1 MRRDAMN
8 TWQVD
13 TVAAQRRPVD
23 GLVGVDVAPVIH
35 PTAAFAAPTAAAF
48 AELAV
53 RPRADDFYTR
63 YGNPNH
69 AETAAV
75 IAALEGG
82 ETALLYASGMAAIT
96 ATIVAFGAGSRVVAQ
111 RELYGGTVGFLE
123 KIAPRLG
130 IDVDFV
136 HHADLAGFDQALRT
150 PAALVLLETPT
161 NPLLRVTDVAAV
173 SALAQRAGAVV
184 AVDATLASPIN
195 QQLLRLGADIV
206 LHSATKYLGGH
217 GDLTA
222 GVSVTSNALAERL
235 WSDAY
240 LFGAT
245 LSAHDA
251 WMLQRGLRTLPMRIR
266 QHNRSAA
273 AVAAYLTEHPAVV
286 RVHHPSLAGHPQAEL
301 IARQMSGP
309 GGVLSFEVRG
319 GLEAA
324 ELVTS
329 RLHLAARAASFGG
342 PTPAVVLPASMW
354 SGMASAAMQ
363 DLVPAGLIRLA
374 VGLEDPAD
382 LIADLD
388 QALPAQGQPQ

>member
-1 MRRDAMN
+1 
-8 TWQVD
+8 
-13 TVAAQRRPVD
+13 
-23 GLVGVDVAPVIH
+23 
-35 PTAAFAAPTAAAF
+35 
-48 AELAV
+48 
-53 RPRADDFYTR
+53 
-63 YGNPNH
+63 
-69 AETAAV
+69 
-75 IAALEGG
+75 
-82 ETALLYASGMAAIT
+82 MAAIT

-123 KIAPRLG
+123 RIAPRLG

-161 NPLLRVTDVAAV
+161 NPLLRITDVAAV
-173 SALAQRAGAVV
+173 SALAQRAGAIV

-195 QQLLRLGADIV
+195 QQLLGLGADIV

-251 WMLQRGLRTLPMRIR
+251 WMLQRGLRTLPVRIR

-286 RVHHPSLAGHPQAEL
+286 RVHHPSLAAHPQAEL

-309 GGVLSFEVRG
+309 GGVLSF
-319 GLEAA
+319 
-324 ELVTS
+324 
-329 RLHLAARAASFGG
+329 ARKRS
-342 PTPAVVLPASMW
+342 T
-354 SGMASAAMQ
+354 
-363 DLVPAGLIRLA
+363 D
-374 VGLEDPAD
+374 DPARR
-382 LIADLD
+382 A
-388 QALPAQGQPQ
+388 PARP

>member
-1 MRRDAMN
+1 MRRGAMN
-8 TWQVD
+8 AWQVD
-13 TVAAQRRPVD
+13 TVAAQRRPVG
-23 GLVGVDVAPVIH
+23 GLVGVDVAPAIH
-35 PTAAFAAPTAAAF
+35 PTAAFAAPTVDAF

-53 RPRADDFYTR
+53 RPRVDDFYTR

-69 AETAAV
+69 AETASV

-96 ATIVAFGAGSRVVAQ
+96 ATIVTFGTGSRVVAQ

-123 KIAPRLG
+123 RIAPRLG
-130 IDVDFV
+130 ISVDFV
-136 HHADLAGFDQALRT
+136 HHDDLAAFDQALRT

-161 NPLLRVTDVAAV
+161 NPLLRVTDVAAIA
-173 SALAQRAGAVV
+173 ALAHRAGAVV
-184 AVDATLASPIN
+184 AIDATIGSPIN

-206 LHSATKYLGGH
+206 MHSATKYLGGH

-222 GVSVTSNALAERL
+222 GVAVTSNALAERL
-235 WSDAY
+235 WRDAF

-251 WMLQRGLRTLPMRIR
+251 WMLQRGLRTLPLRIR
-266 QHNRSAA
+266 QHNRSAS
-273 AVAAYLTEHPAVV
+273 AVAAHLTGHPAVV
-286 RVHHPSLAGHPQAEL
+286 QVYHPSLADHPQAEL
-301 IARQMSGP
+301 IARQMTGP
-309 GGVLSFEVRG
+309 GGVLSFEVHG

-324 ELVTS
+324 ELVVS
-329 RLHLAARAASFGG
+329 RLQLAARAASFGG
-342 PTPAVVLPASMW
+342 PTPAVVLPARMW
-354 SGMASAAMQ
+354 SGLGSPAVE

-374 VGLEDPAD
+374 VGLEDPVD

-388 QALPAQGQPQ
+388 QALPAQ

>member
-1 MRRDAMN
+1 MN
-8 TWQVD
+8 TWQAD
-13 TVAAQRRPVD
+13 TVAAQRRPVG
-23 GLVGVDVAPVIH
+23 GLVGVGVAPAIH

-48 AELAV
+48 ADLAV
-53 RPRADDFYTR
+53 RRRAIDFYTR

-69 AETAAV
+69 AETASV

-96 ATIVAFGAGSRVVAQ
+96 ATIVAFGTGARVVAQ
-111 RELYGGTVGFLE
+111 RELYGGTAGFLDS
-123 KIAPRLG
+123 IAPRLG
-130 IDVDFV
+130 IGVDFV
-136 HHADLAGFDQALRT
+136 HHDDLAGFDQALRT
-150 PAALVLLETPT
+150 PATLVLLETPT
-161 NPLLRVTDVAAV
+161 NPLLRVTDVAAI
-173 SALAQRAGAVV
+173 ATLARRAGAVL
-184 AVDATLASPIN
+184 AVDATLGSPVN
-195 QQLLRLGADIV
+195 QQLLGLGADIV

-222 GVSVTSNALAERL
+222 GVAVTSNDLADRL

-251 WMLQRGLRTLPMRIR
+251 WMLQRGLRTLPVRMR
-266 QHNRSAA
+266 QHNRSAS
-273 AVAAYLTEHPAVV
+273 AVAAHLTEHPAVV
-286 RVHHPSLAGHPQAEL
+286 RVHHPSLVDHPQAEL
-301 IARQMSGP
+301 IARQMTGP

-324 ELVTS
+324 ERVVS
-329 RLHLAARAASFGG
+329 RLRLPSRAASFGG
-342 PTPAVVLPASMW
+342 PTAAVVLPARMW
-354 SGMASAAMQ
+354 SGMGSATVE

-382 LIADLD
+382 LNTDLD
-388 QALPAQGQPQ
+388 QALS